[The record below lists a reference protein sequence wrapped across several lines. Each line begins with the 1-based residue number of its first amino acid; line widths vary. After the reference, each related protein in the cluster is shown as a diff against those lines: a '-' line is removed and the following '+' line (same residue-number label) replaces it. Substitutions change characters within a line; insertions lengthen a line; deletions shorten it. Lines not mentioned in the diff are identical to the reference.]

1 MIPIINH
8 LIVGL
13 TPAKEQQDWQ
23 HGEEEEE
30 EGGVSDEE
38 VYEKM
43 DEMAAKDGAKD
54 GAGLD

>member
-13 TPAKEQQDWQ
+13 TPAKEQQDW
-23 HGEEEEE
+23 HEEEE